1 MREQTEKDEARPRK
15 IPADYETQLQTIHAV
30 VLVYELFDKNLNKHL
45 SSIDT
50 GVTVLRLLKTGPKAR
65 VKKGIDNFYRQQ
77 KE

>member
-1 MREQTEKDEARPRK
+1 MREQMEKDKARPRK
-15 IPADYETQLQTIHAV
+15 IPADYETHLQTIHAV
-30 VLVYELFDKNLNKHL
+30 VLVYELLDEGLTRHL

-50 GVTVLRLLKTGPKAR
+50 GVTVLCLLKTGPKAR